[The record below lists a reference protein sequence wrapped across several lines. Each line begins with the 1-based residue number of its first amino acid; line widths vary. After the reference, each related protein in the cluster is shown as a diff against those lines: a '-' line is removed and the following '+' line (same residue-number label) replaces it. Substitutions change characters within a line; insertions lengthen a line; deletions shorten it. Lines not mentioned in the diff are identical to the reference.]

1 MEWFTPFKTS
11 NDVDLDRLI
20 QKTMEIPDVQKE
32 LIEYNQS
39 QLQEGIDSQGK
50 RIRTISAEEQGN
62 GQVYSLFTIAEKAK
76 KGQDFGNVTLYDTG
90 EFYNSMQIKAESNET
105 KFLADFDKPDGNIY
119 DNFEISKYD
128 FLGLTNE
135 NLDSFLWFVFI
146 DYFITFYL
154 QELEK

>member
-1 MEWFTPFKTS
+1 MEWFVPFKTS
-11 NDVDLDRLI
+11 TDVDLNSLI
-20 QKTMEIPDVQKE
+20 KKTMEIPAVQKE

-39 QLQEGIDSQGK
+39 QLKDGIDSQGK
-50 RIRTISAEEQGN
+50 KIRTIAAAEQGN

-76 KGQDFGNVTLYDTG
+76 KGQDFSNVTLYDTG
-90 EFYNSMQIKAESNET
+90 EFYNSMKIDVGNDET
-105 KFLADFDKPDGNIY
+105 KFLADFDKPDGNIH
-119 DNFEISKYD
+119 DNFDSQYD

-135 NLDSFLWFVFI
+135 NLDSFLWFVFV

>member
-1 MEWFTPFKTS
+1 
-11 NDVDLDRLI
+11 
-20 QKTMEIPDVQKE
+20 MEIPDVQKE

-39 QLQEGIDSQGK
+39 QLQDGIDSQGK
-50 RIRTISAEEQGN
+50 RIRTISASEQGN

-76 KGQDFGNVTLYDTG
+76 KGQDFSNVTLYDTG
-90 EFYNSMQIKAESNET
+90 EFYNSMKIENTGNET

-119 DNFEISKYD
+119 DNFEIGKYD

-135 NLDSFLWFVFI
+135 NLDSFLWFVFV
-146 DYFITFYL
+146 DYFISFYV